1 MRGAGG
7 EGDGRGPGHVRQ
19 LRELQPPRQAEV
31 AAGQVGEVHEPGA
44 FAEHLAQ
51 VKLPGLLI
59 LGLCQ
64 RHGHGGG

>member
-19 LRELQPPRQAEV
+19 LRELQPPRQPEV
-31 AAGQVGEVHEPGA
+31 AARQVGEVNKPGA

-51 VKLPGLLI
+51 VELLGLV

-64 RHGHGGG
+64 GHGHGGG